1 MIGFVAELV
10 GEVAG
15 RWLVAL
21 AYWLARTVAWLVLY
35 PLLLLL
41 GWARLWL
48 RARGHQGWR
57 ALWRHYGPRGLH
69 RMGRQQAGL
78 AGQYLAATLLVALA
92 AGGEGAVLY
101 GLARCVA

>member
-1 MIGFVAELV
+1 MISFVAELV
-10 GEVAG
+10 GEVVG
-15 RWLVAL
+15 RWLVTL
-21 AYWLARTVAWLVLY
+21 GYWLARTVAWLVLY
-35 PLLLLL
+35 PLLLL

-57 ALWRHYGPRGLH
+57 ALWRPRGLH

-92 AGGEGAVLY
+92 AGGVGAVLY